1 MSGSG
6 RRWGRRGELLVAA
19 QAVAIVAVAWPQ
31 EAMWSL
37 PRWVLA
43 AAWLLALAGAA
54 LAVAGAIPYGSR
66 LTPFVVPPRGTRLLT
81 GGAYRLVRH
90 PIYSGLLA
98 AMFAVAV
105 SHEEPIALLSWVG
118 LLMVLR
124 VKVGIEEDLLRRHFG
139 QCYRAYAARVPRR
152 GL

>member
-6 RRWGRRGELLVAA
+6 RRWGQRGELLVAA

-31 EAMWSL
+31 EAMWSV

-54 LAVAGAIPYGSR
+54 FAAAGAIPHGSR
-66 LTPFVVPPRGTRLLT
+66 LTPFVVPPRGARLLT
-81 GGAYRLVRH
+81 SGVYRLVRH

-105 SHEEPIALLSWVG
+105 LHEEPISLLSWVG

-139 QCYRAYAARVPRR
+139 QRYRAYATRVPRR